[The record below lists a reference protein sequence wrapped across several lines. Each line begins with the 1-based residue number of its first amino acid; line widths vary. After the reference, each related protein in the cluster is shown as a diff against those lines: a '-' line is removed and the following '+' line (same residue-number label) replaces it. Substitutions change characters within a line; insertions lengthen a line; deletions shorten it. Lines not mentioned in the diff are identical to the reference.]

1 MAEEQKRVIALFD
14 VDQTLTPARQ
24 TVRPNML
31 EALEK
36 MQAKGIHFG
45 IVSGSDLIKVKEQ
58 MTPEIAMGAKWTFAE
73 NGLDA
78 YEDGQ
83 AIEKQ
88 SFNKHLGEDNL
99 KRLINFILHYIAD
112 LDIPIKRG
120 TFIEFR
126 NGMMNVSPIGR
137 NCSKQERD
145 EFEVFDKTAG
155 VRQAMVQ
162 RL

>member
-1 MAEEQKRVIALFD
+1 
-14 VDQTLTPARQ
+14 
-24 TVRPNML
+24 ML

-83 AIEKQ
+83 AIEK
-88 SFNKHLGEDNL
+88 
-99 KRLINFILHYIAD
+99 
-112 LDIPIKRG
+112 
-120 TFIEFR
+120 
-126 NGMMNVSPIGR
+126 
-137 NCSKQERD
+137 
-145 EFEVFDKTAG
+145 
-155 VRQAMVQ
+155 
-162 RL
+162 